1 MVSDPCESRSGFPL
15 VMYRPLTTTLLVGS
29 VAAVDDTVADVLLG
43 DTVLA
48 HAAVEVALRAVGT
61 VQLI

>member
-1 MVSDPCESRSGFPL
+1 
-15 VMYRPLTTTLLVGS
+15 MYRPLTTTLLVGS
-29 VAAVDDTVADVLLG
+29 VAAVADPVADVLLG